1 MYDIRPGWLSPL
13 QIPVRPREIFG
24 KVYRDIIGWEPR
36 LNRMNES
43 RFMLF
48 CRCVPKMLVKPL
60 TRKAALKLFR
70 KYVWKEQE
78 AERVSG
84 IEQQYLANEL
94 TVEEA
99 EDQILGQ
106 KAENIFKEPQ
116 RKPSRK
122 PKKKS
127 KKNVLSGTPETRA
140 IGETEF
146 VELLHNVSAE
156 KVY

>member
-94 TVEEA
+94 SVEEA

-106 KAENIFKEPQ
+106 KAENILKETSKEALSEAQEKNP
-116 RKPSRK
+116 RK
-122 PKKKS
+122 
-127 KKNVLSGTPETRA
+127 NILSGTPEDKGNWRDRVLWSFF
-140 IGETEF
+140 IM
-146 VELLHNVSAE
+146 
-156 KVY
+156 